1 MLGSILQTEL
11 HPHLSNRTVLR
22 LRITKRE
29 RKRRDG
35 EEERGRKG
43 SWRGRSGKQEATS
56 QGEMPRGGEAQR
68 VTAENLRIVT
78 HMWNQK
84 TLKGIITGQEWLCRP
99 LIPALRRRRQEE
111 LCEFKIGLVHMASSR
126 TVRAVQ
132 WNSTRQNEWQQLGR

>member
-56 QGEMPRGGEAQR
+56 QGETPRGGEAQR

-78 HMWNQK
+78 HTRNQK

-99 LIPALRRRRQEE
+99 LIPALRRRRQE
-111 LCEFKIGLVHMASSR
+111 LCEFKTGLVHMASFR